1 MSKEWIDR
9 VLNSKSKSFC
19 GGKWNQGTIW
29 LGNGGT
35 ASCHHPPPH
44 RIDKEEIKDNPSAI
58 HNTKYKKLIRKQM
71 QNGIRPRECEYCW
84 KIEDLG
90 PEYVSDRYDKSF
102 IDTEEKLNE
111 IFNSSWDENVIPTQ
125 LEIAFDSNCNFACSY
140 CNASFSTT
148 WTKDINT
155 NGPYQN
161 LISDGWGAY
170 THNGSWAQPYGPEN
184 KNNPY
189 VEAFWKWWETNLQY
203 SLNTLRI
210 TGGEATVSPTFW
222 KLITWFKNNPKCKVK
237 LVVNSNLGSKEV
249 TKKLIDIKTI
259 YIHTSAECVGAH
271 AEYIRDGLNYKQ
283 WLQNLKYCLERGI
296 DVHIMMTLNALCF
309 ASFDK
314 FQEQIIELREQ
325 FPKPALHMSYNLLR
339 FPSFQSI
346 TTLPEYIKKQK
357 IDQYVRW
364 TNKHKKYLLDDE
376 ITGMQRTLKY
386 ISDVTQTHSIHLPGS
401 ELETRQKDFKSFYTQ
416 YDKRRNK
423 NFLDAFKDW
432 PELTDWYETLTPGNR
447 IINKLTVGDAND
459 WGKPIYDEVMKNE

>member
-1 MSKEWIDR
+1 MSREWIDN

-29 LGNGGT
+29 LGNGGN

-44 RIDKEEIKDNPSAI
+44 RIDIEEIKDNPSAI
-58 HNTKYKKLIRKQM
+58 HNTKYKKLVRKQM
-71 QNGIRPRECEYCW
+71 QDGIRPKECEYCW

-90 PEYVSDRYDKSF
+90 SEYVSDRYYKSS
-102 IDTEEKLNE
+102 IDTEERLNE
-111 IFNSSWDENVIPTQ
+111 IFNSPWDSNTVPTR

-140 CNASFSTT
+140 CNASFSTI

-184 KNNPY
+184 KDNPY
-189 VEAFWKWWETNLQY
+189 IEAFWKWWESDLRH
-203 SLNTLRI
+203 SLKELRV
-210 TGGEATVSPTFW
+210 TGGEATVSLSFW
-222 KLITWFKNNPKCKVK
+222 KLVKWFKDNPECKVK
-237 LVVNSNLGSKEV
+237 LVVNSNLGSKEA
-249 TKKLIDIKTI
+249 TEKLAEVEKIFI
-259 YIHTSAECVGAH
+259 YTSAECVGAH
-271 AEYIRDGLNYKQ
+271 AEYIRDGLNYTQ
-283 WLQNLKYCLERGI
+283 WLQNVKYCLEKGI

-309 ASFDK
+309 ARLDR

-325 FPKPALHMSYNLLR
+325 FPKLISMSYNILR

-346 TTLPEYIKKQK
+346 TTLPEHIKKQLVDRY
-357 IDQYVRW
+357 IRW
-364 TNKHKKYLLDDE
+364 TNKHKKYLIDE
-376 ITGMQRTLKY
+376 EIAGMERVIKY
-386 ISDVTQTHSIHLPGS
+386 INEVTQTHSIHLQGNEWES
-401 ELETRQKDFKSFYTQ
+401 RQKDFKSFYTQ

-423 NFLDAFKDW
+423 NFNDAFKDW

-447 IINKLTVGDAND
+447 IINELTEGNAND
-459 WGKPIYDEVMKNE
+459 WGKPIYDEVMKNG